1 MGYAVIVG
9 LKNKGRM
16 NMKRFNVVVE
26 VERVYLV
33 EAEDEQEAL
42 RNYEQSDYD
51 ESVVGVVDVEEGD

>member
-9 LKNKGRM
+9 LKNRGRM

-51 ESVVGVVDVEEGD
+51 ESVVGVVDIEEGD